1 MAQEEVRLSMTKKI
15 VTGRRAKEIVENF
28 PHARVLVVGDMMV
41 DHFIWGKVS
50 RISPEAPVPVVEVK
64 RESYLLGGSANVL
77 HNVIA
82 MGGQAFAAGVIGA
95 DARGAWLVRELKRIG
110 VDTGGIVEEKGRPT
124 TVKTRIVAHSQQM
137 VRYDRES
144 RQPIRPSSIHKI
156 VKYAGQIR
164 NGLGAVILSDYS
176 KGVLSEMLLNG
187 IREVTAGRGIMTCVD
202 PKQSDFSLYRGFD
215 VITPN
220 HHEAHRAL
228 GIEDINGGRT
238 GEEDVRILKA
248 AKNLL
253 NRLGLKALLITR
265 GEEGMSL
272 YESSGG
278 VTHIPAVAR
287 EVFDVTGAGDT
298 TIGVF
303 SLSLAAGASFREA
316 AFIANQAA
324 GIAVGKVGTATVSRE
339 ELVRTL

>member
-1 MAQEEVRLSMTKKI
+1 MTKKI
-15 VTGRRAKEIVENF
+15 VSGRRAKEIIENF
-28 PHARVLVVGDMMV
+28 SNARVLVVGDMMV

-82 MGGQAFAAGVIGA
+82 MGGKVFASGVIGA
-95 DARGAWLVRELKRIG
+95 DARGAWLVRELRKMK
-110 VDTGGIVEEKGRPT
+110 VETGGIVEEKERPT

-144 RQPIRPSSIHKI
+144 RQPIRTGSIHKI
-156 VKYAGQIR
+156 VKYIEKIR
-164 NGLGAVILSDYS
+164 KGIGAVIISDYS
-176 KGVLSEMLLNG
+176 KGMISEKLLNG
-187 IREVTAGRGIMTCVD
+187 VREATAGHQIMTCVD

-220 HHEAHRAL
+220 HHEAQRAL
-228 GIEDINGGRT
+228 GIEDINGNLVGR
-238 GEEDVRILKA
+238 EIKIRKAVRG
-248 AKNLL
+248 LL
-253 NRLGLKALLITR
+253 DRFELKALLITR

-272 YESSGG
+272 YERGG
-278 VTHIPAVAR
+278 AVTHIPAVAR

-316 AFIANQAA
+316 AFLANQAA
-324 GIAVGKVGTATVSRE
+324 GIAVGKVGTATVSKE
-339 ELVRTL
+339 ELMRTL

>member
-1 MAQEEVRLSMTKKI
+1 MTRRI
-15 VTGRRAKEIVENF
+15 IGGRRAKEIIGNF
-28 PHARVLVVGDMMV
+28 SEASVLVIGDMMV
-41 DHFIWGKVS
+41 DHFIWGRVS

-82 MGGQAFAAGVIGA
+82 MGGKVFAGGVVGA
-95 DARGAWLVRELKRIG
+95 DARGAWLVRELKRMG
-110 VDTGGIVEEKGRPT
+110 ADAGGIIEESGRPT

-144 RQPIRPSSIHKI
+144 RQPIRPASVRKI
-156 VKYAGQIR
+156 LRYIEGLKES
-164 NGLGAVILSDYS
+164 LGAIIISDYS
-176 KGVLSEMLLNG
+176 KGVITESLLDG
-187 IREVTAGRGIMTCVD
+187 IREAAAGKGLVTCVD
-202 PKQSDFSLYRGFD
+202 PKQNDFSLYRGFD

-220 HHEAHRAL
+220 HHEAQRAL
-228 GIEDINGGRT
+228 GIGDMNDSHAVRED
-238 GEEDVRILKA
+238 EVRRA
-248 AKNLL
+248 TE
-253 NRLGLKALLITR
+253 RLMDRLEIKALLITR

-272 YESSGG
+272 YEKGG
-278 VTHIPAVAR
+278 AVTHIPAVAR

-316 AFIANQAA
+316 AFLANQAA

-339 ELVRTL
+339 ELVRSL

>member
-1 MAQEEVRLSMTKKI
+1 MTRKI
-15 VTGRRAKEIVENF
+15 VSGRRAKEIIGNF
-28 PHARVLVVGDMMV
+28 SNARVLVIGDMMV
-41 DHFIWGKVS
+41 DHFIWGRVS

-64 RESYLLGGSANVL
+64 RESFLLGGSANVL

-82 MGGQAFAAGVIGA
+82 MGGKVFAGGVVGA
-95 DARGAWLVRELKRIG
+95 DARGAWLVRELKRMG
-110 VDTGGIVEEKGRPT
+110 ADTGGIVEESGRPT

-144 RQPIRPSSIHKI
+144 RQSIRPGSIQKI
-156 VKYAGQIR
+156 IRYIAGIR
-164 NGLGAVILSDYS
+164 SRIGAVIVSDYS
-176 KGVLSEMLLNG
+176 KGVISEALLNG
-187 IREVTAGRGIMTCVD
+187 IREVTSGNRLATCVD
-202 PKQSDFSLYRGFD
+202 PKQNDFSLYRGFD

-220 HHEAHRAL
+220 HHEAQKAL
-228 GIEDINGGRT
+228 GIEDINGGPGGREAEIRRAV
-238 GEEDVRILKA
+238 GE
-248 AKNLL
+248 LL
-253 NRLGLKALLITR
+253 ERLELKALLITR

-272 YESSGG
+272 YEKGG
-278 VTHIPAVAR
+278 AVTHIPAVAR

-316 AFIANQAA
+316 AFLANQAA

-339 ELVRTL
+339 ELVRSL